1 MLRTLTVTAL
11 LVLSACAVPTPFT
24 VFSFAADGISYVAT
38 GKTVTDHAL
47 SAALGQDCALMRMVR
62 GDAPCIATVAA
73 LASPVIYPGDLP
85 ANWTGSGV
93 AEFAGF
99 TPDTEFYALH
109 LDDGALEIFAHDPR
123 GGDGVL
129 RLVATIDDFATDAEM
144 PQVDIAGSTVSV
156 ADLMV

>member
-1 MLRTLTVTAL
+1 MSRALSVTVL
-11 LVLSACAVPTPFT
+11 LLLSACAVPTPFT

-38 GKTVTDHAL
+38 GKSVGDHAL
-47 SAALGQDCALMRMVR
+47 SAALGQDCALMRIIR
-62 GDAPCIATVAA
+62 GDAPCIATVPAV
-73 LASPVIYPGDLP
+73 ASPVIYPGDRP

-99 TPDTEFYALH
+99 TPATEFYALL

-129 RLVATIDDFATDAEM
+129 RLLATIDEFAGDTAM
-144 PQVDIAGSTVSV
+144 ARVHIAGSTVSV